1 MAELN
6 DDLTNFA
13 RAIVQSAEPAAQ
25 IETRYANYSGEV
37 ALEVYRNNYRGNL
50 HDALAGAYPVIK
62 QLVGDDFF
70 RFMARKFVEQHPS
83 RSANLHHY
91 GAELADFLTGF
102 APARELAYLPDVASL
117 EWGCHVAYFAAD
129 AELLA
134 LDRLAQ
140 LPPEQYPRLLLHLH
154 PACRIVRSP
163 YPVSAIWHAHQPGA
177 AADFKIDLDSG
188 AAIVLV
194 NRKEDRVQATD
205 LSAAEADWIARIQ
218 SGNPL
223 GAATI
228 ATLERYADF
237 DLQAILLKLVA
248 LHALSGFELGAAA

>member
-1 MAELN
+1 
-6 DDLTNFA
+6 
-13 RAIVQSAEPAAQ
+13 VAQ

-37 ALEVYRNNYRGNL
+37 ALEIYRNNYRGNL
-50 HDALAGAYPVIK
+50 HDALAGAYPVTK

-102 APARELAYLPDVASL
+102 APAQELVYLPGVAAL
-117 EWGCHVAYFAAD
+117 EWACHVAYFAED

-134 LDRLAQ
+134 LDSLAQ
-140 LPPEQYPRLLLHLH
+140 LSPEQYPYLVLHLH
-154 PACRIVRSP
+154 PACRVLRSP
-163 YPVSAIWHAHQPGA
+163 YPVNAIWLAHQPGA
-177 AADFKIDLDSG
+177 TADFHIDLDSG

-194 NRKEDRVQATD
+194 SRKEDRVQVTD
-205 LSAAEADWIARIQ
+205 LSAAEADWIARVQ

-223 GAATI
+223 GDATI
-228 ATLERYADF
+228 ATLACYADF
-237 DLQAILLKLVA
+237 ELQATLLKLAA
-248 LHALSGFELGAAA
+248 LHVLSGFELDTAT

>member
-1 MAELN
+1 VAELD
-6 DDLTNFA
+6 DDLVNFA
-13 RAIVQSAEPAAQ
+13 CAIVQSAQPAAQ

-37 ALEVYRNNYRGNL
+37 ALEVYRNNYLGNL

-70 RFMARKFVEQHPS
+70 RFMARKFVEQYPS

-102 APARELAYLPDVASL
+102 APAQELVYLPDVAAL
-117 EWGCHVAYFAAD
+117 EWASHVAYFAED
-129 AELLA
+129 AALLA
-134 LDRLAQ
+134 LDSLAQ
-140 LPPEQYPRLLLHLH
+140 LAPEQYPSLLLHLH

-163 YPVSAIWHAHQPGA
+163 YPVNAIWHAHQPGA
-177 AADFKIDLDSG
+177 AADFHIDLASG

-194 NRKEDRVQATD
+194 SRKEDRVHVTD
-205 LSAAEADWIARIQ
+205 LSEAQADWIARIQ

-237 DLQAILLKLVA
+237 DLQATLLKLVA
-248 LHALSGFELGAAA
+248 LHVLTGFELEEVA

>member
-1 MAELN
+1 VAELN

-70 RFMARKFVEQHPS
+70 RFMARKFVEQYPS

-91 GAELADFLTGF
+91 GVELADFLTGF
-102 APARELAYLPDVASL
+102 APARELAYLPDVAAL
-117 EWGCHVAYFAAD
+117 EWACHVAYFAED
-129 AELLA
+129 AELPT

-140 LPPEQYPRLLLHLH
+140 LSPEQYSGLQFHLH

-163 YPVSAIWHAHQPGA
+163 YPLGAIWHAHQPGA
-177 AADFKIDLDSG
+177 AADFHIDLDSG

-194 NRKEDRVQATD
+194 SRKEDRVQVSD
-205 LSAAEADWIARIQ
+205 LSAAEANWIARIQ

-223 GAATI
+223 GAATLD
-228 ATLERYADF
+228 TLERYADF
-237 DLQAILLKLVA
+237 DLQATLLKLVG
-248 LHALSGFELGAAA
+248 LHVLTGFEPGATT